1 MKILRTAP
9 LIVLMSVVAATGCGR
24 KARREMDFG
33 KLVPRREMD
42 FGKLVRDYDRIW
54 QATGTVMSRHFQV
67 TWTDKSEGVIKAKPL
82 RNDGKM
88 GSAEMRVSAR
98 IVPSPTGGFDVEVR
112 AVNYIE
118 VSEPR
123 ALSKKTARY
132 EWLPVSF
139 DKRLETQLLNEIDDV
154 RFEGARAGSEMKF
167 MASPKEL
174 VPTMPGK
181 RP

>member
-1 MKILRTAP
+1 
-9 LIVLMSVVAATGCGR
+9 
-24 KARREMDFG
+24 MDF
-33 KLVPRREMD
+33 LQ
-42 FGKLVRDYDRIW
+42 LVRDYDRIW
-54 QATGTVMSRHFQV
+54 KATETVMSRHFQV
-67 TWTDKSEGVIKAKPL
+67 TWTDRSDGVIKAKPL
-82 RNDGKM
+82 RNDGRM
-88 GSAEMRVSAR
+88 GTAEMRVSAR

-123 ALSKKTARY
+123 VLSKKTARY

-154 RFEGARAGSEMKF
+154 RFEGRRAGYETKF
-167 MASPKEL
+167 MASPKGP
-174 VPTMPGK
+174 VPTIPDK